1 MLKLEHVYKAYVDRL
16 AGKGVVALQD
26 VSFEVRRNEFVCI
39 VGPSGCGK
47 SSIIHL
53 AAGFMGPTRGR
64 ITLDGEEIRGPSP
77 DRGVVFQEF
86 SLLPWKS
93 ALENV
98 MWGLEIRG
106 RSRQEQVRIAK
117 EYLDLVGL
125 KGFDHARPHELSG
138 GMKQKVA
145 IARTLALDPAVLLM
159 DEPFSNLDEQ
169 TRNRLDIELLGLWER
184 DRKTVVFVTHCIE
197 EAISLADRI
206 ILLTARPGRI
216 QKEFRID
223 TPRPRSIFSDEV
235 IRLHQEVLANFMLCC
250 APQTA
255 PAASDPI
262 PRDRVLPGATRN
274 HHPTSKES

>member
-1 MLKLEHVYKAYVDRL
+1 MLKLENVCKVYLDRL
-16 AGKGVVALQD
+16 AGKGVVALHD

-53 AAGFMGPTRGR
+53 AAGFIKPTGGR
-64 ITLDGEEIRGPSP
+64 VMLGGAPVEGPSP

-98 MWGLEIRG
+98 MWGLDIKGMAR
-106 RSRQEQVRIAK
+106 REQLRVAK

-145 IARTLALDPAVLLM
+145 IARTLALDPEVLLM

-169 TRNRLDIELLGLWER
+169 TRNRLDFELLDLWER

-197 EAISLADRI
+197 EAITLADRI
-206 ILLTARPGRI
+206 ILLTARPGQI
-216 QKEFRID
+216 QREFRID
-223 TPRPRSIFSDEV
+223 IPRPRNIFSDAV
-235 IRLHQEVLANFMLCC
+235 VRLHKDVLKGFMLCC
-250 APQTA
+250 APQ
-255 PAASDPI
+255 PEPSGGSI
-262 PRDRVLPGATRN
+262 P
-274 HHPTSKES
+274 